1 MISSEKLSASKE
13 AVERF
18 LQIRDSGVTNMFAR
32 DIVCAL
38 ADLTKEEYYS
48 IISNF
53 DEYLNKYNLEVKSNW
68 R

>member
-32 DIVCAL
+32 DTVCAL

-53 DEYLNKYNLEVKSNW
+53 DGYLNKYNLEVKSNW

>member
-1 MISSEKLSASKE
+1 MISSEKLSVSKE

-32 DIVCAL
+32 DVVCAL
-38 ADLTKEEYYS
+38 AGLTKEEYYS

-53 DEYLNKYNLEVKSNW
+53 DEYLNKYNLEVNSNW

>member
-1 MISSEKLSASKE
+1 MNSSENLSVSKE

-38 ADLTKEEYYS
+38 AYLTKEEYHS

-53 DEYLNKYNLEVKSNW
+53 DKYLDKYNLEVG
-68 R
+68 